1 MKRGAVEDDSLRC
14 HSLAATIRPQHDP
27 LFATETPMA
36 TQTMTALSVDHAPRS
51 VRWVEKYFYLA
62 MSLLIAT
69 VVIYGFSH
77 TIDRRLIH
85 ANPRPPTLLWVHVAL
100 FSSWVAFYILQST
113 LVRIRKVKLHRTLGW
128 VGAALGSSMVVVGFW
143 VAVVMARFDTSQ
155 LHRPNRDAF
164 LLVPLADI
172 LAFAISF
179 GLAIVWRKNPERHRR
194 LMLIGTCVLTGAAF
208 GRMPLMHSPLHFY
221 GGIDG
226 LILLGAS
233 RDLLVSR
240 RIHTIYLIAI
250 PLLVA
255 AQTAVA
261 QIFLHRAA
269 FWIRISHALLH

>member
-1 MKRGAVEDDSLRC
+1 
-14 HSLAATIRPQHDP
+14 
-27 LFATETPMA
+27 MA
-36 TQTMTALSVDHAPRS
+36 TQTMQALSVDDSPRF
-51 VRWVEKYFYLA
+51 VRLAEKYFYFA
-62 MSLLIAT
+62 MSLLIAA
-69 VVIYGFSH
+69 VVIYGFSN
-77 TIDRRLIH
+77 TIDHRLIH
-85 ANPRPPTLLWVHVAL
+85 ATPRPPMLLWVHAAL

-113 LVRIRKVKLHRTLGW
+113 LVRIRKVKIHRTLGW
-128 VGAALGSSMVVVGFW
+128 VGAALGTSMVAVGPW
-143 VAVVMARFDTSQ
+143 VAVVMARFDTIQ

-164 LLVPLADI
+164 LLVPLTDI
-172 LAFAISF
+172 LAFAIFF

-208 GRMPLMHSPLHFY
+208 GRMPLMHSALHFY

-240 RIHTIYLIAI
+240 RIHTVYLIAI

-261 QIFLHRAA
+261 QIFIHRAA
-269 FWIRISHALLH
+269 FWIRISHALLG